1 MPVMNELLDFAMTD
15 GLKLLLALVLG
26 GAMGMEREL
35 TGKPAGLRTNLLIAV
50 GAALLTIVSRHV
62 GAESGDP
69 GRIAAQVVT
78 GVGFIGAGA
87 IIQARGAVTGLT
99 TAATIWAVAGVG
111 IAAGSGAWQAAV
123 LSTVIII
130 SCLVSLRG
138 MESRV
143 RGRRSLARYSVTM
156 LSGTDSMPAIDA
168 VHSNPSID
176 AESLTVR
183 VDELQRSVEITC
195 VGSKKAHKEL
205 FRELCAL
212 DGVQHVQID

>member
-1 MPVMNELLDFAMTD
+1 MPVMNELLEFAMTD

-62 GAESGDP
+62 AGESGDP
-69 GRIAAQVVT
+69 GRIAALVVT

-99 TAATIWAVAGVG
+99 TAATIWAGSGVG

-123 LSTVIII
+123 ASTVIII

-138 MESRV
+138 LESRV
-143 RGRRSLARYSVTM
+143 RGRRSLVRYNVTM
-156 LSGTDSMPAIDA
+156 LSGSDSIPVIDA

-183 VDELQRSVEITC
+183 VDGPQRSVEITC
-195 VGSKKAHKEL
+195 VGSKKAQQEL

-212 DGVQHVQID
+212 DGVKQVQSD

>member
-1 MPVMNELLDFAMTD
+1 MPVMNELLEFAMTD

-62 GAESGDP
+62 AGESGDP

-99 TAATIWAVAGVG
+99 TAATIWAVSGVG

-123 LSTVIII
+123 ASTVIII

-138 MESRV
+138 LESRV
-143 RGRRSLARYSVTM
+143 RGRRSLVRYNVTM
-156 LSGTDSMPAIDA
+156 LSGSDSIPVIDA
-168 VHSNPSID
+168 VHSNPGLD
-176 AESLTVR
+176 AESLTVS
-183 VDELQRSVEITC
+183 VDGAERRVEISC
-195 VGSKKAHKEL
+195 VGNEKAQHRL
-205 FRELCAL
+205 FRELCDL
-212 DGVQHVQID
+212 DGVRRVQRD